1 MPALMELAVRLVPL
15 GIFVALFVVGYL
27 VRAALYRLLA
37 RWAAKSATQL
47 DDIII
52 ATTKLPSLFW
62 ILLLSALIALQLVE
76 ISEDLRQV
84 IDKILVALLILSL
97 TIVAARLLVALIQRY
112 ASRLPVGTALP
123 MTGLTQTLTQWA
135 VILIGML
142 ILLSTLGINITP
154 LLTALGIGGLA
165 VALAL
170 QDTLSNL
177 FAGLHVILARQV
189 HPSQRIRLDS
199 GEEGYVVDIGWRST
213 TLRTPSNH
221 LIIIPNAKLAQSIV
235 TNYNLPDPPVNIVI
249 PIGVSYDSDPERVEH
264 VLKDEAK
271 RFIEELPGF
280 IPTFEPIVR
289 FQSFGEFSLNF
300 LLIVRV
306 ESYDAQFGVWGQI
319 HHRIFKRFQQEG
331 IEIPFPVRTVHL
343 KNSRHT
349 PARDETANPE
359 RGT

>member
-1 MPALMELAVRLVPL
+1 MPQLAEMAVWLIPL
-15 GIFVALFVVGYL
+15 GIFVAVLVVGYL
-27 VRAALYRLLA
+27 VRAALYRLLV
-37 RWAAKSATQL
+37 RWTEKSATQL

-52 ATTKLPSLFW
+52 ATTKLPSLLW
-62 ILLLSALIALQLVE
+62 ILILSTLIALQLVE
-76 ISEDLRQV
+76 IPEDLSQV
-84 IDKILVALLILSL
+84 LDKILVALLILSL
-97 TIVAARLLVALIQRY
+97 TIVVARLLVALIQKY
-112 ASRLPVGTALP
+112 ASRLPIETALP

-135 VILIGML
+135 VILIGVL

-177 FAGLHVILARQV
+177 FAGLHVILARQI

-235 TNYNLPDPPVNIVI
+235 TNYNMPDPPVNIVI
-249 PIGVSYDSDPERVEH
+249 PVGVSYDSDPEHVEQ
-264 VLKDEAK
+264 VLKDEAQK
-271 RFIEELPGF
+271 IIHERPGF
-280 IPTFEPIVR
+280 ITDFEPIVR
-289 FQSFGEFSLNF
+289 FQSFGDFSLNF

-306 ESYDAQFGVWGQI
+306 ENFDAQFGVWGEI
-319 HHRIFKRFQQEG
+319 HKRIFRRFQQEG
-331 IEIPFPVRTVHL
+331 IEIPFPVRTVFL
-343 KNSRHT
+343 KSSHGTLSR
-349 PARDETANPE
+349 AEIQREE
-359 RGT
+359 GR